1 MDNDNEIK
9 DITLKSKKIFLKDE
23 LEKYA
28 DKPQIYSLE
37 DEFYKTRNNKN
48 YKLYIFIAVFI
59 GLIIL
64 STFLITSYIQNRK
77 TGFTLKGFEDVKLQE
92 LFDTVKKNENKL
104 KMLDEN
110 IQNLQLELQKKI
122 NKIKDKYLKKQKE
135 LINKNIS
142 RKRKKLLV
150 SRYKIQ
156 EQREISKLKKNYN
169 SMIKA
174 KRREKF
180 KVKHDIEKYDKK
192 LQNTIAKAEEMVNNF
207 KKLHRIQMREQKNRL
222 TLKYN
227 PYFTAPDLVRIIRR
241 RIDSSGSQ
249 NLFQYDKMLK
259 SEGVLNRDDFKRLR
273 TMINEQTKL
282 IKRLNKIHYK
292 NSVAPALKH
301 ILYLN
306 NSIINNYENLWH
318 NLVTINKEKTQLLSQ
333 YNYSL
338 NYLSNLESEN
348 GYILDAGNPQN
359 IILFINPKYEVKLGD
374 IGLVFRTEDEY
385 IGKIKFFKSK
395 KTVRGTLLETADN
408 KSLKPFDKIL
418 IKINQE

>member
-156 EQREISKLKKNYN
+156 EQREISK
-169 SMIKA
+169 
-174 KRREKF
+174 
-180 KVKHDIEKYDKK
+180 
-192 LQNTIAKAEEMVNNF
+192 
-207 KKLHRIQMREQKNRL
+207 
-222 TLKYN
+222 
-227 PYFTAPDLVRIIRR
+227 
-241 RIDSSGSQ
+241 
-249 NLFQYDKMLK
+249 
-259 SEGVLNRDDFKRLR
+259 
-273 TMINEQTKL
+273 
-282 IKRLNKIHYK
+282 
-292 NSVAPALKH
+292 
-301 ILYLN
+301 
-306 NSIINNYENLWH
+306 
-318 NLVTINKEKTQLLSQ
+318 
-333 YNYSL
+333 
-338 NYLSNLESEN
+338 
-348 GYILDAGNPQN
+348 
-359 IILFINPKYEVKLGD
+359 
-374 IGLVFRTEDEY
+374 
-385 IGKIKFFKSK
+385 
-395 KTVRGTLLETADN
+395 
-408 KSLKPFDKIL
+408 
-418 IKINQE
+418 